1 MSNKYSIK
9 LKNLR
14 SGREVIL
21 DSTNKLTS
29 ANKSFTR
36 AKKRL
41 NFFTIAKQE
50 LKLVNNETNKVLK
63 SWKGKAVP
71 KRLKR

>member
-1 MSNKYSIK
+1 MVNKYSIK
-9 LKNLR
+9 LKDLR

-21 DSTNKLTS
+21 DLTNKLTS
-29 ANKSFTR
+29 ANKSFTK
-36 AKKRL
+36 AKKRYD
-41 NFFTIAKQE
+41 FFTIAKQE

-71 KRLKR
+71 KRFKK